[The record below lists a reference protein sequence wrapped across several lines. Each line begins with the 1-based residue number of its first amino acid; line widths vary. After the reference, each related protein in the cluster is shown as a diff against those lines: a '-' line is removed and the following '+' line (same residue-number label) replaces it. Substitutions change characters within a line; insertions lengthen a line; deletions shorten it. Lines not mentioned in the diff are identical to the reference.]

1 MAGDPKTNEPAE
13 VDVTAADGLHLP
25 HSALDDLK
33 AADAVHSL
41 RSASDDPKA
50 ADGSPAVL
58 QEKQAGTR
66 RFPLTSAAHI
76 LMRLFGSW
84 FLAEAIL
91 LLSHVEPQIANKA
104 YLSGESLRL
113 VLWIC
118 VSFLLFTLPHLLAG
132 RDLRLD
138 RFLLAGAT
146 LLYGCLVC
154 RHAADTWTAA
164 AVALVGAFVA
174 FFLVR
179 SGEFTFRDEPPRALI
194 GAAVFVFA
202 LLFALFVGAV
212 TVNRY
217 LSYSAPNF
225 DFGLFVNMFHNMA
238 KTGLPNITSER
249 DGLLSH
255 FAVHF
260 SPIYYV
266 LLPFYMLFPS
276 PVTLQIGQAVVL
288 AIGVIPAYR
297 IARRAGLGRWGSG
310 AVCLIYL
317 LYPALSGGCM
327 YDLHENCFLAPLVLW
342 TFDYALRGKPIPA
355 FVFALLTMLV
365 KEDAPVYILLLGL
378 WLCLEPFGK
387 DAGARR
393 QKRNRVLLGLF
404 LSLFALLYFL
414 VVTYFMNRNG
424 EGIMAW
430 RYREYSDSDSLVG
443 VIVTVLRNPAI
454 VLANIFQTKK
464 LEYLV
469 QTLLP
474 LLFLPLITAKPARL
488 ILLFPYILINLMP
501 SYQYQHSIY
510 FQYSFGSFA
519 FLLTALILGVAERTR
534 EQRTAALFAAVYA
547 SAMLFFGTT
556 FATRSYYLDI
566 PDVIWARCSRIEAVV
581 SQLPEGASVRS
592 ATLLLAHV
600 ADRAEVYP
608 LVTKNDAEYA
618 LVDLRNGFDR
628 EMKAAVN
635 DYDYF
640 RNRGWELVCVEPNA
654 AALFR
659 APAD

>member
-1 MAGDPKTNEPAE
+1 
-13 VDVTAADGLHLP
+13 
-25 HSALDDLK
+25 
-33 AADAVHSL
+33 
-41 RSASDDPKA
+41 
-50 ADGSPAVL
+50 
-58 QEKQAGTR
+58 
-66 RFPLTSAAHI
+66 
-76 LMRLFGSW
+76 
-84 FLAEAIL
+84 
-91 LLSHVEPQIANKA
+91 
-104 YLSGESLRL
+104 
-113 VLWIC
+113 
-118 VSFLLFTLPHLLAG
+118 
-132 RDLRLD
+132 
-138 RFLLAGAT
+138 
-146 LLYGCLVC
+146 
-154 RHAADTWTAA
+154 
-164 AVALVGAFVA
+164 
-174 FFLVR
+174 
-179 SGEFTFRDEPPRALI
+179 
-194 GAAVFVFA
+194 
-202 LLFALFVGAV
+202 
-212 TVNRY
+212 
-217 LSYSAPNF
+217 
-225 DFGLFVNMFHNMA
+225 
-238 KTGLPNITSER
+238 
-249 DGLLSH
+249 
-255 FAVHF
+255 
-260 SPIYYV
+260 
-266 LLPFYMLFPS
+266 
-276 PVTLQIGQAVVL
+276 
-288 AIGVIPAYR
+288 
-297 IARRAGLGRWGSG
+297 
-310 AVCLIYL
+310 
-317 LYPALSGGCM
+317 
-327 YDLHENCFLAPLVLW
+327 
-342 TFDYALRGKPIPA
+342 
-355 FVFALLTMLV
+355 MLV

-387 DAGARR
+387 DDGARR

-519 FLLTALILGVAERTR
+519 FLLAALI
-534 EQRTAALFAAVYA
+534 AAVYA